1 MSLDNLNI
9 NDPQFQQL
17 IEIESKKQKFNV
29 SNLLIIFC
37 LKTAFLQTKNWK
49 ETVQDLQY
57 TVSSKSLT
65 LIR

>member
-37 LKTAFLQTKNWK
+37 LKTAL
-49 ETVQDLQY
+49 
-57 TVSSKSLT
+57 
-65 LIR
+65 